1 MPGTPR
7 FLPPSNYSL
16 LGNSAVIS
24 RSIRTSLFRAT
35 VGVLM
40 VSCSASA
47 VNAANCGAASLGG
60 GAGGPPSISAT
71 ESSTTQVLEEIRRR
85 TQLAQAQAQPIPA
98 SYTTTADAPPA
109 ASSASAE
116 AKAAQAASSGGAAA
130 KKPTYTKTASAQPA
144 GKDGYVYS
152 EYAGSD
158 RIVGSWGQGFLDYER
173 HSNIAPGQQENTS
186 RTSKTAGVMSG
197 TDWTWV
203 NSGARQA
210 IQAGF
215 FSGYSATFNTFGNTQ
230 FNSYSGQSTEF
241 DAISRTNNK
250 QQIDGSFLGAY
261 VAAIRGNA
269 TFDLAFK
276 ADLFDLRQ
284 SSVLTQVDGGP
295 GNEVGCV
302 PAPKALETGSA
313 SVNNYTIAADAA
325 YRYDVSPSTWYEP
338 IFSIR
343 YTITDY
349 GDDPTHLTSLSSNPL
364 NNVFGPPG
372 RLGLEDGTVL
382 RLQAG
387 IRRGQQGV
395 LPDGGL
401 WTVVGGAFIYSD
413 VAITGFKYSLPAS
426 DTPGTV
432 FGTNVFPVDE
442 GKVRGLGQI
451 LTTFDYANG
460 WSYLLMGEV
469 RGGED
474 LIGVGGRAGAR
485 YRW

>member
-7 FLPPSNYSL
+7 FLPLSNYSL
-16 LGNSAVIS
+16 LSNSAVIS
-24 RSIRTSLFRAT
+24 RSIRTSLFRAA

-40 VSCSASA
+40 ASCSASA
-47 VNAANCGAASLGG
+47 VNAANCGAASLSG

-85 TQLAQAQAQPIPA
+85 TQLAQQQAQAIPA
-98 SYTTTADAPPA
+98 SYTTAAEAPPA

-116 AKAAQAASSGGAAA
+116 AKAAQQAASSGGKAP
-130 KKPTYTKTASAQPA
+130 KKPTYAKTASAQPA
-144 GKDGYVYS
+144 GQDGYVYS
-152 EYAGSD
+152 EYSGTD
-158 RIVGSWGQGFLDYER
+158 RIVASWGQGFLDYE
-173 HSNIAPGQQENTS
+173 HHANIAPGQQENRS
-186 RTSKTAGVMSG
+186 RDSKTAGVMSG

-203 NSGARQA
+203 NAGARQA
-210 IQAGF
+210 VQAGF
-215 FSGYSATFNTFGNTQ
+215 FSGYSATFNTFSNTN
-230 FNSYSGQSTEF
+230 FNSYSGQSTEV
-241 DAISRTNNK
+241 DTISRTNSK

-261 VAAIRGNA
+261 LAAIRGNA

-276 ADLFDLRQ
+276 ADIFDLKQ
-284 SSVLTQVDGGP
+284 SSVLTQTNDTCGGAIP
-295 GNEVGCV
+295 PTAIES
-302 PAPKALETGSA
+302 GSA

-325 YRYDVSPSTWYEP
+325 YRYDVSPSAWYEP
-338 IFSIR
+338 VFSIR

-349 GDDPTHLTSLSSNPL
+349 GNDPTHLTNIGSNPL

-372 RLGLEDGTVL
+372 RLGLEDGTAL

-387 IRRGQQGV
+387 IRRGEQGT

-413 VAITGFKYSLPAS
+413 VLITGFKYTLDPTLNPDA
-426 DTPGTV
+426 V

-460 WSYLLMGEV
+460 WSYMLMGEI

-474 LIGVGGRAGAR
+474 LFGVGGRAGAR
-485 YRW
+485 YKW